1 MQKPYDQLRT
11 VKQYP
16 TPAGIANLGDG
27 KYALTV
33 IATRDQLRDLQHPMK
48 EWRAK
53 RAESYHAMY
62 SSIQEAIRREFG
74 SDQEC

>member
-1 MQKPYDQLRT
+1 MQKPYDQLKT

-16 TPAGIANLGDG
+16 TPAGIADLGNG

-33 IATRDQLRDLQHPMK
+33 IGTRDQLRDLRHPMT

-53 RAESYHAMY
+53 RADSYHAMY
-62 SSIQEAIRREFG
+62 ASIQEAIRREF
-74 SDQEC
+74 SLD